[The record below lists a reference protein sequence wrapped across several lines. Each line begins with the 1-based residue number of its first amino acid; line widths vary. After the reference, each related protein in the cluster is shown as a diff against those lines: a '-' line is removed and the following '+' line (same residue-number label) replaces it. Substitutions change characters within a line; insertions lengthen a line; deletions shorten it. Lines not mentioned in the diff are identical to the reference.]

1 MESVERN
8 LELLSAAKV
17 LVVGD
22 IMLDRYWFGAVDRVS
37 PEAPVPV
44 VAVNEIEERIG
55 GAGNVAANVCALG
68 GTSCLLGI
76 TGHDEAGEAIAGL
89 VRERSIQ
96 GALQTDKTISTTL
109 KLRVIA
115 RNQQLL
121 RADFE
126 QHPAQEVVDGLL
138 EAFEEKE
145 GDFDVVVFSDYG
157 KGALSDIEKM
167 IDIAIAQAVPVL
179 VDPKG
184 STFDRYRGATVI
196 TPNLKEFAE
205 VVGTPVDQDDMAQKA
220 YPLLERLGIKQV
232 LVTLSEQGMVLFAG
246 GSCIH
251 QPAKTLE
258 VYDVSGAGDTVIAV
272 MAMAVA
278 AGLSDQDS
286 LDMANT
292 AAGVV
297 VSKLGTATLGLDELQ
312 DALLDGN

>member
-126 QHPAQEVVDGLL
+126 VRDRIVVGINNTKTKDLL
-138 EAFEEKE
+138 FAE
-145 GDFDVVVFSDYG
+145 
-157 KGALSDIEKM
+157 
-167 IDIAIAQAVPVL
+167 
-179 VDPKG
+179 
-184 STFDRYRGATVI
+184 
-196 TPNLKEFAE
+196 PNLNLQRAIEICE
-205 VVGTPVDQDDMAQKA
+205 
-220 YPLLERLGIKQV
+220 LR
-232 LVTLSEQGMVLFAG
+232 
-246 GSCIH
+246 
-251 QPAKTLE
+251 
-258 VYDVSGAGDTVIAV
+258 GD
-272 MAMAVA
+272 
-278 AGLSDQDS
+278 
-286 LDMANT
+286 
-292 AAGVV
+292 
-297 VSKLGTATLGLDELQ
+297 
-312 DALLDGN
+312 